1 MFGFSL
7 FDNIQMKKSLVLVEE
22 NIILVNDEVF
32 SLYFL
37 DEFYLFTV
45 YVDAKKEE
53 IFSVILRRK
62 VSSGVFGMNMREF
75 FV

>member
-1 MFGFSL
+1 M
-7 FDNIQMKKSLVLVEE
+7 EE

-62 VSSGVFGMNMREF
+62 VWSGVFGMNMREF